1 MPNLVTLA
9 ASATNLLR
17 RLDGRAR
24 EKKIVEN
31 FPKTTKDE
39 LEKLSNQMRNQG
51 VSRNTDINKNNY
63 LTAKTTYHTSLY
75 SNIFN
80 DPVNN

>member
-1 MPNLVTLA
+1 MHKRVS
-9 ASATNLLR
+9 SALDLR
-17 RLDGRAR
+17 TTDYSKLNAR
-24 EKKIVEN
+24 EKKIVEH

-39 LEKLSNQMRNQG
+39 LEKLSNQIRNQG

-63 LTAKTTYHTSLY
+63 LTAQTTYHTCLY

>member
-1 MPNLVTLA
+1 MHKRVS
-9 ASATNLLR
+9 SALDLR
-17 RLDGRAR
+17 TTDYSKLNAR